1 MSAERIAMQQPPAAP
16 RAEPSRPWFR
26 EPMLWLVILLPAAA
40 VAAAVASVIIAFVTR
55 DAVVADEYRKEGL
68 AINRDPTR
76 DLAARRIGVSA
87 TLALAGGEL
96 RVRLEPGN
104 APAPRGL
111 VVIFSHA
118 TRAEQD
124 RLVAL
129 SAGAYGT
136 YAAPLPAL
144 APGHW
149 YLEVSPADRAWRLT
163 GEFVDTLSTLTLR
176 PGTVP

>member
-1 MSAERIAMQQPPAAP
+1 MQHASGPPQP
-16 RAEPSRPWFR
+16 ELERPWYR
-26 EPMLWLVILLPAAA
+26 EPMVWLVILLPTAA
-40 VAAAVASVIIAFVTR
+40 VVAAVASVVTAFVTR

-76 DLAARRIGVSA
+76 DLAAKRLGVSA
-87 TLALAGGEL
+87 E
-96 RVRLEPGN
+96 VRLEGGTLSVRLAPGS
-104 APAPRGL
+104 APAPRGV

-129 SAGAYGT
+129 SGADGVYT
-136 YAAPLPAL
+136 APLPAL

-149 YLEVSPADRAWRLT
+149 YLELSPADRAWRLT
-163 GEFVDTLSTLTLR
+163 GEFVDTLGTLTLR

>member
-1 MSAERIAMQQPPAAP
+1 MNAEGVAMQHRPQVAAERA
-16 RAEPSRPWFR
+16 RPWYR
-26 EPMLWLVILLPAAA
+26 EPMVWLVIAIPSLTVVGGLTT
-40 VAAAVASVIIAFVTR
+40 VVTAFR
-55 DAVVADEYRKEGL
+55 RSDAVVSDEYRKEGL

-76 DLAARRIGVSA
+76 DRAAQRLGVGA
-87 TLALAGGEL
+87 ELALADGTLTVHLAAGAA
-96 RVRLEPGN
+96 RP
-104 APAPRGL
+104 PAQL

-129 SAGAYGT
+129 KAAADGS
-136 YAAPLPAL
+136 YAAPLAPL

-163 GEFVDTLSTLTLR
+163 GEFVDTFGTLTLR
-176 PGTVP
+176 PGPTS